1 MVSFGKRIRHS
12 ISLFLQGAV
21 NGKAFYSFAAG
32 RFAEAAKILEKDLQ
46 KNPDQQDNEI
56 SLSVL
61 GRCYLELN
69 QTEKALSVLEE
80 SYLKFQRNGTE
91 KSGQEYLKRYQ
102 ETIYAYSKALR
113 ISGRLDESIKILN
126 NRKRDFE

>member
-1 MVSFGKRIRHS
+1 MVSLGKRVWR
-12 ISLFLQGAV
+12 SLSFFWQGAA
-21 NGKAFYSFAAG
+21 NGRAFYSFAAG
-32 RFAEAAKILEKDLQ
+32 RFAEAANILEKDLQ
-46 KNPDQQDNEI
+46 KYPDQQNNEV

-69 QTEKALSVLEE
+69 QTEKALPVFEE
-80 SYLKFQRNGTE
+80 SYSKFRRNRTG
-91 KSGQEYLKRYQ
+91 KSNQEYLKCYQ
-102 ETIYAYSKALR
+102 ETVYAYSKALR